1 MTHERP
7 QPLKHS
13 GFQGVIGVAREDI
26 TPPIGIY
33 ARLWGASTHDVAEG
47 IHKPLSLTAL
57 TIQGDSAEPPL
68 VLVSADLSWWRTPD
82 DEYYVRST
90 VVEELGIPSANVMVN
105 LTHTHSGA
113 SICREDA
120 DKPGGHLIAPYMEK
134 VRNALKTATSNALQ
148 SARPAILEWAYG
160 KCTLAAERDL
170 PDPDG
175 TRYLSG
181 YHPTPPAD
189 DTLLV
194 ARVSDSEG
202 KSMATLVN
210 YACHPITLAYQ
221 NRLISPDFVGAMRE
235 IVEAHTEGAPC
246 LFLQGA
252 SGELAPR
259 ETLAT
264 PDVADNNGQTL
275 GYAVLSTLSGM
286 LPPFTQYAF
295 QRAVESGS
303 ALALWE
309 REPRSDYST
318 TLAARQ
324 IPVTLVLQN
333 MPTLSEMDAK
343 IAESTN
349 RFLTERLIRKRR
361 IRKAVGDGMTTDM
374 PLWVWRIGDSLL
386 LGHPNEAYNAL
397 QTELRAH
404 FGALPVMVANVTNG
418 HFGYL
423 PPAPLY
429 GEEIYPVWQSP
440 FGRGGLERLI
450 DVAQKAGDILLSE
463 ENEA

>member
-1 MTHERP
+1 MTRERP
-7 QPLKHS
+7 KPFKHS

-26 TPPIGIY
+26 TPPVGIY
-33 ARLWGASTHDVAEG
+33 ARLWGASTHEVAEG

-57 TIQGDSAEPPL
+57 TIQRSGAEPPL

-82 DEYYVRST
+82 DEYYIRSA
-90 VVEELGIPSANVMVN
+90 VVEELGIPAANVMVN

-113 SICREDA
+113 SICLADA
-120 DKPGGHLIAPYMEK
+120 DKAGGSLIAPYMEK
-134 VRNALKTATSNALQ
+134 VRAALKTATSNALK
-148 SARPAILEWAYG
+148 SARPAVLEWTYG

-194 ARVSDSEG
+194 GRVSDAEG
-202 KSMATLVN
+202 EPMATLVN

-221 NRLISPDFVGAMRE
+221 NKLISPDFVGEMRE
-235 IVEAHTEGAPC
+235 IVEAQTKGALC

-264 PDVADNNGQTL
+264 PDVADKNGRTL
-275 GYAVLSTLSGM
+275 GYAVLSALSEM
-286 LPPFTQYAF
+286 LPPATQYAF
-295 QRAVESGS
+295 QHAVESGS

-309 REPRSDYST
+309 REPRTDYST
-318 TLAARQ
+318 ALSAVQ
-324 IPVTLVLQN
+324 IPVSLVLQN
-333 MPTLSEMDAK
+333 MPSLSEMDAK
-343 IAESTN
+343 IAESTD

-361 IRKAVGDGMTTDM
+361 IRKAVGDGAETDM
-374 PLWVWRIGDSLL
+374 PLWAWRVGDALL
-386 LGHPNEAYNAL
+386 FGHPNEAYSAL

-404 FGALPVMVANVTNG
+404 FAGKPIVATNVTNG

-423 PPAPLY
+423 PPAALY

-450 DVAQKAGDILLSE
+450 GVAKETGNALLSE
-463 ENEA
+463 EGGA